1 MKPTMT
7 VVSILLLAVILAI
20 PDSARAQQQTK
31 KPFEKVR
38 LTVAAKALTYLPYYF
53 GKSKASLKRKA
64 LIWRL
69 LL

>member
-53 GKSKASLKRKA
+53 GKSKGLFEK
-64 LIWRL
+64 
-69 LL
+69 